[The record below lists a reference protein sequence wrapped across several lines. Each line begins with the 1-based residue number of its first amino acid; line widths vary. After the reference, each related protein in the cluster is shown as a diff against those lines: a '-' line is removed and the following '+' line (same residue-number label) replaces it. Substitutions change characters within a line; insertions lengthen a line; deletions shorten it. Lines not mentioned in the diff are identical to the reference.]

1 LLRIGSAKWIESDY
15 HLWRCRWSILLHM
28 VLQHMHILKCSSTDN
43 HVHADPSLD
52 YNYIS
57 LPNFGDVLKQI
68 LDNDA
73 CDAAEDA
80 RSYEQ

>member
-1 LLRIGSAKWIESDY
+1 
-15 HLWRCRWSILLHM
+15 M
-28 VLQHMHILKCSSTDN
+28 VLQHILKSSSTDN

-68 LDNDA
+68 LDNDG

-80 RSYEQ
+80 RRYEQ

>member
-1 LLRIGSAKWIESDY
+1 
-15 HLWRCRWSILLHM
+15 M
-28 VLQHMHILKCSSTDN
+28 VLQHILKSSSTDN

-57 LPNFGDVLKQI
+57 LPNFGVLKQI

-73 CDAAEDA
+73 RDAAEDA
-80 RSYEQ
+80 SSYE